1 MITAI
6 IGTTIV
12 CLGAGLK
19 MRSNKKKYVEKKKID
34 LSMKLALNKRN
45 EFLNELRES
54 NKKVA

>member
-1 MITAI
+1 
-6 IGTTIV
+6 
-12 CLGAGLK
+12 